1 MNVLAY
7 HKTVTKEEKK
17 MYNRIQSYSKDK
29 IIIGFSSPSRYQ
41 TNFKIDSQKIL
52 LIVSKK

>member
-41 TNFKIDSQKIL
+41 TNFKIDSRKIP